1 MERSDAALVIVL
13 AIMFLTLALRGDGPE
28 AIARHPSAPD
38 SIALG
43 ALFADLA
50 NMRAGDN
57 FTFVKG
63 EDAVSLWCTGEGK
76 QGDIEV
82 RIIETLDR
90 RFVIDDGGRIH
101 AVYELLQDDTAVPLL
116 ERRPEEGA
124 LEATDLEE
132 VEVALEILSTMS
144 PPHIMGL
151 RNGTCLNGAVL
162 VPGTYAT
169 DYPEPGSTMIV
180 EKGEGGHLARFGSL
194 HVFDWE
200 SVPGAGEAGLRR
212 YLNDSLGVS
221 WALGAEISR
230 GPASDQINLT
240 APGHWAS
247 FILDPSTGG
256 VTLQTDEGGVRGL
269 TSRRENGRV
278 RVYDHDLSLLLDPEL
293 PVARMAFDHTTGEI
307 WVWDWHLEDPGRLL
321 NCTWLT

>member
-1 MERSDAALVIVL
+1 
-13 AIMFLTLALRGDGPE
+13 
-28 AIARHPSAPD
+28 
-38 SIALG
+38 
-43 ALFADLA
+43 
-50 NMRAGDN
+50 MRAGDN
-57 FTFVKG
+57 FTLIKD
-63 EDAVSLWCTGEGK
+63 EDVVSLWCTGEGK

-82 RIIETLDR
+82 RTIETLDR
-90 RFVIDDGGRIH
+90 RFIIDDSGRVH

-132 VEVALEILSTMS
+132 VEVALAVLSTMS
-144 PPHIMGL
+144 PPHVMGL

-162 VPGTYAT
+162 VPGTYPT
-169 DYPEPGSTMIV
+169 DYPEPGTTVIL
-180 EKGEGGHLARFGSL
+180 EEGEGGLLARFGSIP
-194 HVFDWE
+194 VFEWE
-200 SVPGAGEAGLRR
+200 SVPGPGVAALRR

-221 WALGAEISR
+221 WALDAEISR
-230 GPASDQINLT
+230 GPAGDHVNIT

-278 RVYDHDLSLLLDPEL
+278 VVYDHELSLLLDQDL
-293 PVARMAFDHTTGEI
+293 PVARMAFDHTNGEI
-307 WVWDWHLEDPGRLL
+307 WVWDWHIEDTGRLL